1 MSCEAKGFGNPNG
14 WKKAQ
19 LVVYDFD
26 SMTDSDFIG
35 QARSSRF
42 HHWIMGLFGIRS
54 VLVGD
59 AQPSRNACPHV
70 RLY

>member
-54 VLVGD
+54 VLV
-59 AQPSRNACPHV
+59 
-70 RLY
+70 